1 MQRYAYNPS
10 KTSLFSACNAK
21 KAFGKFWERFRN
33 ILGVVSEN
41 FGNFCK
47 ISDDLCIFGKRF
59 GVQKGFKILID
70 LLAY

>member
-41 FGNFCK
+41 FGKFCK
-47 ISDDLCIFGKRF
+47 ISDDL
-59 GVQKGFKILID
+59 
-70 LLAY
+70 